1 MVDHCDSGCCSTWF
15 AGWEKTLESA
25 ETIPTAQEMP
35 ISHRASFISAP
46 TWRVSYRAT
55 DSWLIVTQGN
65 RGRAGYSIFDLGAL
79 QGGSARVDKLHAQA
93 RRAIESGEE
102 KFRDAAEYL
111 AEAQKLGASQRQN
124 AKAIGMS
131 PAWVNALLKWRR
143 SGYRDR
149 CPFPRSNRRVHP
161 PCALWRSA
169 RQSGPTQRDLKSPL
183 LMGGVTS

>member
-1 MVDHCDSGCCSTWF
+1 
-15 AGWEKTLESA
+15 
-25 ETIPTAQEMP
+25 
-35 ISHRASFISAP
+35 
-46 TWRVSYRAT
+46 
-55 DSWLIVTQGN
+55 
-65 RGRAGYSIFDLGAL
+65 
-79 QGGSARVDKLHAQA
+79 VDKLHDKA

>member
-1 MVDHCDSGCCSTWF
+1 M
-15 AGWEKTLESA
+15 
-25 ETIPTAQEMP
+25 
-35 ISHRASFISAP
+35 
-46 TWRVSYRAT
+46 
-55 DSWLIVTQGN
+55 
-65 RGRAGYSIFDLGAL
+65 
-79 QGGSARVDKLHAQA
+79 DKLHDKA

-149 CPFPRSNRRVHP
+149 CPFPRSNRRVQPAGCSLRAEHRKR
-161 PCALWRSA
+161 CARLELFGFLTHLRNVIMSIRPHDCQA
-169 RQSGPTQRDLKSPL
+169 AQAVVR
-183 LMGGVTS
+183 